1 MNWNEMRWMNLNWI
15 EMVWKMWLICEAVC
29 RLAVDAGPCRDA
41 YNRWYF
47 DPERS
52 TCVPF
57 VFGGCAG
64 NMNRFKN
71 FESCINFCSAG
82 IQDAERNQQHSRNGP
97 FTSHLH
103 IFFFTFSLFHF
114 FVYSHATLPRFT
126 HPQNRQQLKKFGNR
140 FNCSFDWCSV
150 AALLILHKNILRRL
164 AMLSDYWC
172 SVATL
177 FFNSTNERGIWQRC
191 NFNWCSV
198 AALLSLQK
206 SFYDVWQCCF
216 VSKWL
221 QITTDAV
228 LPRFSNSTNERGIW
242 QRCNSTDA
250 ALPRFYYYR
259 RQFHHV
265 WQRCFVSNW
274 LERSTPVNCTL
285 LMQCC
290 HALVIPRTN
299 GESDN
304 AAISTDAALPRF
316 VSTFPNSFKSSGGK
330 QFDDIATNWQIC
342 INLHVRCLNVL
353 VRYLSHEMHSMN

>member
-103 IFFFTFSLFHF
+103 IFFFTFSLFCLQSCN
-114 FVYSHATLPRFT
+114 VATLHT
-126 HPQNRQQLKKFGNR
+126 HTQNRQQLKKFGNR

-177 FFNSTNERGIWQRC
+177 F
-191 NFNWCSV
+191 
-198 AALLSLQK
+198 L
-206 SFYDVWQCCF
+206 
-216 VSKWL
+216 
-221 QITTDAV
+221 
-228 LPRFSNSTNERGIW
+228 
-242 QRCNSTDA
+242 
-250 ALPRFYYYR
+250 
-259 RQFHHV
+259 
-265 WQRCFVSNW
+265 
-274 LERSTPVNCTL
+274 
-285 LMQCC
+285 
-290 HALVIPRTN
+290 IPRTN

-304 AAISTDAALPRF
+304 AAIQLMQRCRASIITEDNFTTFGNAVSFQTDSNDRRQLTALYWCS
-316 VSTFPNSFKSSGGK
+316 V
-330 QFDDIATNWQIC
+330 AT
-342 INLHVRCLNVL
+342 L
-353 VRYLSHEMHSMN
+353 